1 MEAVVRTLAYATDE
15 LTEFVRSMPPSY
27 TRLFGYE
34 QIQSQH
40 AVVRARGH
48 RTAHAG
54 LLENPLN
61 EPATLCVVA
70 DSRTALLSLISD
82 ALASQELDVRDAQIY
97 SRRAGAGAGARET
110 IALLW
115 VEREPSSALPAA
127 IDGEDVRNVSY
138 ALAQLIEEQQ
148 RADEALRE
156 HGNTL
161 EEPRLSP
168 PRVYYDTRALRQ
180 GEVVLTVEAPDC
192 PGLLLAVTRALFRH
206 RAEIVTSEVR
216 TDVGTARDR
225 FTICGAAGSTLTPD
239 RLADVQQGVLAAVRT
254 LVVRRFGSV

>member
-1 MEAVVRTLAYATDE
+1 MEAAVRTRAYATDE
-15 LTEFVRSMPPSY
+15 LAEFVRSMPPFY

-40 AVVRARGH
+40 AIVRARGQ
-48 RTAHAG
+48 RTAHAD
-54 LLENPLN
+54 LLERPAN

-70 DSRTALLSLISD
+70 AGRTALLSLISD
-82 ALASQELDVRDAQIY
+82 ALSSQELDVLDAQIY
-97 SRRAGAGAGARET
+97 SRRAGGGARET
-110 IALLW
+110 VALLW
-115 VEREPSSALPAA
+115 VEREPGSALSAS
-127 IDGEDVRNVSY
+127 IDSEDVRNVSY

-148 RADEALRE
+148 RADEAVGE

-180 GEVVLTVEAPDC
+180 GEVVLIVETPDC

-216 TDVGTARDR
+216 TEAGTARDR
-225 FTICGAAGSTLTPD
+225 FTICGAAGSALTPD